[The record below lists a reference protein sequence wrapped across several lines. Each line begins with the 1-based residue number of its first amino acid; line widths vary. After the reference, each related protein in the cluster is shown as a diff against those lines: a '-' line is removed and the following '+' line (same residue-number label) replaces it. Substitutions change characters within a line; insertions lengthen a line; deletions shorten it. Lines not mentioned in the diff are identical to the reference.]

1 MSPSSPFRSLV
12 IAIAA
17 ATLLSAAVPAR
28 AETQDAEDPRLWL
41 TSGFLSRHVGSGNTG
56 RYNEK
61 NGGLGVEFAL
71 DADWRLAAGS
81 YRNSV
86 REHSRYA
93 QAVWTPAWTRA
104 QAGEWKFGLG
114 AALGVVDGYPAMR
127 HGGFFPTVLPVASVE
142 WRRVGV
148 NLTYIPSLAGN
159 VTGAFALQLK
169 LAVF

>member
-1 MSPSSPFRSLV
+1 MASRSL
-12 IAIAA
+12 ATPAA
-17 ATLLSAAVPAR
+17 AVALLLSGPAP
-28 AETQDAEDPRLWL
+28 ALAGTPEAQGQQLWL

-61 NGGLGVEFAL
+61 NGGLGFELAFS
-71 DADWRLAAGS
+71 DDWRLAAGA

-86 REHSRYA
+86 RRHSRYA
-93 QAVWTPAWTRA
+93 QAVWSPELTRLRH
-104 QAGEWKFGLG
+104 GDWKFSLG

-142 WRRVGV
+142 WRRIGV

-169 LAVF
+169 LAAF

>member
-1 MSPSSPFRSLV
+1 MSSSSPFRSLTS
-12 IAIAA
+12 AAAA
-17 ATLLSAAVPAR
+17 ATLLLAAVPAC
-28 AETQDAEDPRLWL
+28 ADTNEPAGQRLWL
-41 TSGFLSRHVGSGNTG
+41 TSGFVSRHVGSGNTG

-61 NGGLGVEFAL
+61 NGGLGVEWAV
-71 DADWRLAAGS
+71 DADWHLAAGA

-86 REHSRYA
+86 RRHSRYA
-93 QAVWTPAWTRA
+93 QVVWTPEFTRA
-104 QAGEWKFGLG
+104 RHGDCKFGLG